1 MMKAFVE
8 VQQITL
14 QVHEHEMTFS
24 EGELKSILE
33 EYFDS
38 KVKKAEGGKDRQEKD
53 AAEKVKPKYCE
64 GPTEGKAFEVNP
76 SEIERS
82 LFSAKRKDEK
92 QERTRQLI
100 LKAFAKVDANPEK
113 YGKPFKTL
121 MLEKTWKEETVKRLE
136 ELANSLGDHL
146 ADGVEQTMEWAQRIA
161 NGETWEA
168 VCNEPD
174 TANWYRLV
182 KWEGYYRNIGG
193 SRNSIYYH
201 FPAAAVSIGYD
212 SFSIL
217 NCTVPLV
224 VLY

>member
-38 KVKKAEGGKDRQEKD
+38 KVKKAEGGTDRQEKS
-53 AAEKVKPKYCE
+53 ATENVKPKACE
-64 GPTEGKAFEVNP
+64 RPTEGKAFEVNP
-76 SEIERS
+76 SEINRK
-82 LFSAKRKDEK
+82 LFYTKRKDEK

-100 LKAFAKVDANPEK
+100 LEAFAEVDANPER
-113 YGKPFKTL
+113 YAKPFKTL
-121 MLEKTWKEETVKRLE
+121 MPEKTWGSKTVKELE
-136 ELANSLGDHL
+136 KLANSLGNHL
-146 ADGVEQTMEWAQRIA
+146 ADWVEQAMEWAQRIA

-174 TANWYRLV
+174 TAKWYRLV
-182 KWEGYYRNIGG
+182 KWKNSYRIVGG
-193 SRNSIYYH
+193 SRKCNNRYPASDAINNVFNPVYY
-201 FPAAAVSIGYD
+201 YD
-212 SFSIL
+212 D
-217 NCTVPLV
+217 TVPLV